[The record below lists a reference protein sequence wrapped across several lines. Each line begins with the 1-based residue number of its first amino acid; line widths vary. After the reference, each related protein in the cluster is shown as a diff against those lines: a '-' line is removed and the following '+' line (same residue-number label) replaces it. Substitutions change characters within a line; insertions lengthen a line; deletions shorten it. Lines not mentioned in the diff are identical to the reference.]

1 MYRFNVKITQWYK
14 KNFRSLPWRETRDP
28 YLIWISEIILQQT
41 RIEQG
46 LPYFEKFA
54 SKFPTVK
61 DLAMAKEEDVLKLW
75 QGLGYYSRAR
85 NMHHAAR
92 QIVEDFGG
100 KFPDTYA
107 QILKLK
113 GVGSYTA
120 AAIATIAF
128 DLKEV
133 AVDGNVYR
141 FATRYFG
148 VRTPINTPKCEKE
161 IIALLKEQLPET
173 GTGDFTQAAIE
184 IGALI
189 CKPKNPLCVSCPVA
203 DTCYALRNNE
213 IEQLPVKLK
222 KLKRK
227 TRYFNYFIF
236 NDKGHYHIRRRTE
249 KDIWQGLY
257 EFPLLEKDE
266 TVSKKQ
272 LSEEL
277 EKRFGIS
284 NLSPEDI
291 TEVFDTK
298 HVLTHQDI
306 YARFWKINA
315 KCPIIVNQNTLII
328 KKEEIDRYPVS
339 RLVELFL
346 ETPH

>member
-14 KNFRSLPWRETRDP
+14 KNFRSLPWRETKDP

-46 LPYFEKFA
+46 LPYFQKFA
-54 SKFPTVK
+54 SRFPTVK
-61 DLAMAKEEDVLKLW
+61 DLAMAKEEEVLKLW

-85 NMHHAAR
+85 NMHRAAR

-100 KFPDTYA
+100 KFPGDYA

-148 VRTPINTPKCEKE
+148 VKTPINTPKCEKE
-161 IIALLKEQLPET
+161 IVALLKEHLPQK
-173 GTGDFTQAAIE
+173 GTGDFTQATIE

-189 CKPKNPLCVSCPVA
+189 CKPKNPLCNSCPVA
-203 DTCYALRNNE
+203 DTCYALRNKE
-213 IEQLPVKLK
+213 IDILPLKVK

-227 TRYFNYFIF
+227 RRYFNYFIF
-236 NDKGHYHIRRRTE
+236 EDKQHYCIRKRTE

-257 EFPLLEKDE
+257 EFLQVEKPE
-266 TVSKKQ
+266 IAEKSELIKGIEKQ
-272 LSEEL
+272 
-277 EKRFGIS
+277 FGIS
-284 NLSPEDI
+284 GLEVGDL
-291 TEVFDTK
+291 TEIFEAK

-306 YARFWKINA
+306 YARFWKINV

-328 KKEEIDRYPVS
+328 KKGEIDHYPVS

-346 ETPH
+346 EAHH